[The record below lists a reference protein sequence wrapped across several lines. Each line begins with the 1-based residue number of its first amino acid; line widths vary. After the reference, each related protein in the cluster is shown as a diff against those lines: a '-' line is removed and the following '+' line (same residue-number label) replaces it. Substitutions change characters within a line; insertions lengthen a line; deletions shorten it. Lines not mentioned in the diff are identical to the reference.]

1 MLKHVCYYEFGCLFA
16 TNYRNIM
23 RLSILMQEL
32 WFEMWHDVNLNEKSK
47 VVTKSYFVFLIRIYA
62 KTNIF

>member
-47 VVTKSYFVFLIRIYA
+47 VVTKS
-62 KTNIF
+62 